1 MTDVRDALVPMTM
14 DLVRIPSTLDR
25 PDQLVAAID
34 YVRNALKDVP
44 RGEFYQYNSGDKPA
58 LVYSLRGQKH
68 AKLVLNAHL
77 DVVPARPDQFDPFIK
92 GDRMYGRGTQDMKG
106 AAAVLIRLAQ
116 DLAKMSEP
124 PDVNFQFVTDEEI
137 GGYHG
142 TRYLLEEQG
151 FTCDFFITAEP
162 TDLNICH
169 MHKGGAPVTVTIHGV
184 PAHGSRPWEGRNPIH
199 ILRDGLMRLE
209 EQFPTPSEPTFVTT
223 CVPTIIKGGN
233 AGNRIMEDLVLH
245 CDIRCTPNETPE
257 SIVSRMTKCFPE
269 HATIELRGFGIG
281 LNTSTDHHA
290 VTQLQQVILEAAEY
304 EAEFYKEHFGTDARF
319 YSAKG
324 IAAVC
329 CGPIGAGLHS
339 DEEWVDIEGLVKN
352 YYVFAKLA
360 TLYQ

>member
-1 MTDVRDALVPMTM
+1 VTDVRDALVTMTM
-14 DLVRIPSTLDR
+14 ELVRIPSTLDR
-25 PDQLVAAID
+25 PDQLKATID

-58 LVYSLRGQKH
+58 LVYSLHGKKH

-116 DLAKMSEP
+116 DLAKLPDP

-137 GGYHG
+137 GGFHG
-142 TRYLLEEQG
+142 TRHLLEDEG

-162 TDLNICH
+162 TDLNICN
-169 MHKGGAPVTVTIHGV
+169 MHKGGAPATITIHGV
-184 PAHGSRPWEGRNPIH
+184 PAHGSRPWEGRNPMH
-199 ILRDGLMRLE
+199 TLRDGLMRLE
-209 EQFPTPSEPTFVTT
+209 QHFPTPTEPTFVTT
-223 CVPTIIKGGN
+223 AVPTIVKGGE
-233 AGNRIMEDLVLH
+233 AGNRIMEDVVVHL
-245 CDIRCTPNETPE
+245 DIRTTPNETRDTIYE
-257 SIVSRMTKCFPE
+257 RLKLSFPE
-269 HATIELRGFGIG
+269 HATIEVRAFGLG
-281 LNTSTDHHA
+281 LNTSETHPA
-290 VTQLQQVILEAAEY
+290 VTQLKQVILESIEH
-304 EAEFYKEHFGTDARF
+304 EASTYPEHFGTDARF

-339 DEEWVDIEGLVKN
+339 DEEWVSIDGLEQN
-352 YYVFAKLA
+352 YQVFASLVRH
-360 TLYQ
+360 YQ